1 MAICRNFSI
10 HIKVIEQGIFPCD
23 LMLIGCYL
31 FIKDA
36 KGWVA
41 ITFFDITKHLII
53 GAVFLDDI
61 NAILNGAGVTDF
73 SGDGITTGPLGHWKI
88 IRLKRAARIRFL
100 GEGDH
105 FLGCG
110 HIQNP
115 QRTLHKTCNILPN
128 GKILSKGIGPLRI
141 RPRG

>member
-1 MAICRNFSI
+1 MAICRNFAI
-10 HIKVIEQGIFPCD
+10 HIKIIEQGKLPCD
-23 LMLIGCYL
+23 LMLVWCYL

-36 KGWVA
+36 KRWVA
-41 ITFFDITKHLII
+41 IAFFDITKHLVI

-73 SGDGITTGPLGHWKI
+73 SGDGITTGPLGLGKI

-100 GEGDH
+100 GECDH
-105 FLGCG
+105 FLGRG

-115 QRTLHKTCNILPN
+115 QRTLHKACNILPN
-128 GKILSKGIGPLRI
+128 GKILSKRIGPLRI

>member
-1 MAICRNFSI
+1 
-10 HIKVIEQGIFPCD
+10 
-23 LMLIGCYL
+23 MLVGCYL

-36 KGWVA
+36 ERWVA
-41 ITFFDITKHLII
+41 IAFFDITKHLII
-53 GAVFLDDI
+53 GSVFLDDI

-73 SGDGITTGPLGHWKI
+73 SRDRITTGPLGLRKI
-88 IRLKRAARIRFL
+88 IRLKRAARICLL

-115 QRTLHKTCNILPN
+115 
-128 GKILSKGIGPLRI
+128 
-141 RPRG
+141 